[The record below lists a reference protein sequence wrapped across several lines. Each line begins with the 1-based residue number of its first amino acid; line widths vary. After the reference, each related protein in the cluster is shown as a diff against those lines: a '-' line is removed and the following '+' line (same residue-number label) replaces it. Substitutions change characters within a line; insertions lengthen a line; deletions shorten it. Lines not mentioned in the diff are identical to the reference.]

1 MAIMTRSMTD
11 RVHEV
16 KISGTLIW
24 NDFQIFLC
32 ESEALMADGKIGI
45 LVELENFAG
54 WEPSEQWGDVNFF
67 LKHDAD
73 IEKIAIVGDL
83 RWRDEALMFVFAGM
97 RQAEVRFFPESELEL
112 ARVWLTGRTSP
123 A

>member
-1 MAIMTRSMTD
+1 MR
-11 RVHEV
+11 
-16 KISGTLIW
+16 
-24 NDFQIFLC
+24 
-32 ESEALMADGKIGI
+32 ESETLMADGKIGI

-83 RWRDEALMFVFAGM
+83 RWREEALMFVFAGM

-112 ARVWLTGRTSP
+112 ARVWLIGRTSLV
-123 A
+123 

>member
-1 MAIMTRSMTD
+1 
-11 RVHEV
+11 
-16 KISGTLIW
+16 
-24 NDFQIFLC
+24 
-32 ESEALMADGKIGI
+32 MADGKIGI

-54 WEPSEQWGDVNFF
+54 WESSEQWGNVNFF

-83 RWRDEALMFVFAGM
+83 RWREEALMFVFAGM

-112 ARVWLTGRTSP
+112 ARVWLIGRTSLV
-123 A
+123 

>member
-1 MAIMTRSMTD
+1 MAITTLSMTD

-45 LVELENFAG
+45 LGLCCIN
-54 WEPSEQWGDVNFF
+54 
-67 LKHDAD
+67 
-73 IEKIAIVGDL
+73 
-83 RWRDEALMFVFAGM
+83 RMRDK
-97 RQAEVRFFPESELEL
+97 
-112 ARVWLTGRTSP
+112 
-123 A
+123 

>member
-1 MAIMTRSMTD
+1 MAITTRSMTD

-67 LKHDAD
+67 L
-73 IEKIAIVGDL
+73 
-83 RWRDEALMFVFAGM
+83 R
-97 RQAEVRFFPESELEL
+97 SCLEIRSCKL
-112 ARVWLTGRTSP
+112 A
-123 A
+123 

>member
-45 LVELENFAG
+45 LVELEN
-54 WEPSEQWGDVNFF
+54 
-67 LKHDAD
+67 
-73 IEKIAIVGDL
+73 
-83 RWRDEALMFVFAGM
+83 
-97 RQAEVRFFPESELEL
+97 LEL
-112 ARVWLTGRTSP
+112 DPRGWTKIRARSVKSSRL
-123 A
+123 